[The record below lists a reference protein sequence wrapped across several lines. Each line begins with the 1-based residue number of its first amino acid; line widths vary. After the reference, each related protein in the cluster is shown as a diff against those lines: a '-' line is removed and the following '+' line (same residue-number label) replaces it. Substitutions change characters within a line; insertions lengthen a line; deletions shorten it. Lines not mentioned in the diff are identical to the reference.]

1 MNKALKILGII
12 FGSIAL
18 FLIFI
23 VIVSLSIFSDVSNEA
38 SKNSSSSNVS
48 KEKQYDLELIS
59 MNCYKEY
66 GYFYITG
73 EVKNI
78 SGKSLENVEAVG
90 SAYTE
95 DGTFVK
101 SDSALIEYDPILAGQ
116 TSTFEV
122 VTTGNPAI
130 SKCKVENKEFWGGS
144 FSMKDGR

>member
-23 VIVSLSIFSDVSNEA
+23 VIVSLSIFSDVSNEV
-38 SKNSSSSNVS
+38 SENSSSSNVS

-116 TSTFEV
+116 TSPFEV

-130 SKCKVENKEFWGGS
+130 SKCKVEFKEFWGGA